1 MLTFFD
7 PFLARGSLR
16 GDMHMS
22 VQIKSDAR
30 ISDVIY
36 VLSDPVDYLNGVLG
50 NFVDRPA
57 LSGPVGMLV
66 ESWR

>member
-1 MLTFFD
+1 
-7 PFLARGSLR
+7 
-16 GDMHMS
+16 MS

-50 NFVDRPA
+50 NFVDRPPS
-57 LSGPVGMLV
+57 SGPGGMLV
-66 ESWR
+66 